1 MSFTATPV
9 DGSATPIPMSSAV
22 PDSTNTPLA
31 LEGGPSKS
39 TGGNNLAPAAVYL
52 YDGYDVTQ
60 GLQADAAVTGD
71 NSGTISAK
79 LRGLSKILNSVWDTT
94 LNLLAVKV
102 QAATAGG
109 STPFHAISAA
119 STNSTNV
126 KGSAGQIYGLSI
138 SNTNA
143 AARFF
148 KLYDKAT
155 APTVGTD
162 TPKRTI
168 QIPANATVIC
178 AFPVGLSF
186 ASGIGFGATGAMAD
200 ADATAIGA
208 GDLSMDVDYK

>member
-22 PDSTNTPLA
+22 PDGTNTPLA
-31 LEGGPSKS
+31 IEGGPSIS
-39 TGGNNLAPAAVYL
+39 TGGNNLVPVSMYVK
-52 YDGYDVTQ
+52 DGNNLVEGATT
-60 GLQADAAVTGD
+60 DAAVTGD
-71 NSGTISAK
+71 TNGSLSAK

-94 LNLLAVKV
+94 LNLLGVKV

-186 ASGIGFGATGAMAD
+186 ASGIGFGATGAIAD
-200 ADATAIGA
+200 SDATAIGA
-208 GDLSMDVDYK
+208 NDLSMDLDYK